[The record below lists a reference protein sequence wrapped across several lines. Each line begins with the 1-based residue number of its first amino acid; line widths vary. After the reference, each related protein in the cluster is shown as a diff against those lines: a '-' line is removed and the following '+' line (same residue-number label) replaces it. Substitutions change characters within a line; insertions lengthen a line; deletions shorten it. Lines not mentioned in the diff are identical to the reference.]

1 MSIAHH
7 PADDLL
13 VAYAAGTLDQGQR
26 LALAT
31 HLAACPACQG
41 WVGALEGL
49 GGTLLSALP
58 PSRMTGDALG
68 LLEARAEEA
77 VPARPAATGAMLGG
91 DLAGL
96 PPFVRQLAAGKWRWL
111 APQVQLRHLT
121 LTEPGETRL
130 FLLRA
135 KPGVRLMPH
144 DHTGSE
150 MTCVLSGGFSHDGLH
165 YGPGDFDWGES
176 GVGHEIAIGEEGEC
190 VCLIAMRGK
199 LRLKGL
205 LGRLIQPLIAI

>member
-13 VAYAAGTLDQGQR
+13 LAYAAGSLDQGQQ
-26 LALAT
+26 LAIAT
-31 HLAACPACQG
+31 HLAACPACHG
-41 WVGALEGL
+41 WVRALEGL

-58 PSRMTGDALG
+58 PSRMTGDALA
-68 LLEARAEEA
+68 LLDGRREEVVARSAPGEA
-77 VPARPAATGAMLGG
+77 LG
-91 DLAGL
+91 DAIAGL
-96 PPFVRQLAAGKWRWL
+96 PPFVRQLRAGKWRWL
-111 APQVQLRHLT
+111 APQVQLRHLV
-121 LTEPGETRL
+121 LSEPGDTRL

-150 MTCVLSGGFSHDGLH
+150 MTCVLSGGFSHDGNH